1 MSLPSSQNT
10 RNDPI
15 APGKVESTCPP
26 VSLLTV
32 QPQRCGF
39 GHPSIK
45 EIWDREAD
53 GNKTATAESG
63 ISRPTVNTDDS
74 RLGRPVE
81 VGYHQYTKASTF
93 QPGPNQPS
101 QMQTTGT
108 QSSGMWFSGM
118 QPGPFSA
125 TPHCKVPS
133 AMQPSGIWPGR
144 TYVSGMQASGMQTGG
159 AYTGGMPSSR
169 VPDGLDSEIKR
180 ITADAEVSSATRL
193 CADHEIDVGSLRRIS
208 GGKNRNT
215 STALSQRYRRSTLQD
230 GYQCQETDS

>member
-1 MSLPSSQNT
+1 
-10 RNDPI
+10 
-15 APGKVESTCPP
+15 VESTCPP

-32 QPQRCGF
+32 QPPRCGF
-39 GHPSIK
+39 GHPSIRA
-45 EIWDREAD
+45 IWDRDAVGIE
-53 GNKTATAESG
+53 TATVKSG
-63 ISRPTVNTDDS
+63 YFRPTVNTDYTQ
-74 RLGRPVE
+74 LGKPVE
-81 VGYHQYTKASTF
+81 VDYQQYMKASTF
-93 QPGPNQPS
+93 QPGVNQPS

-118 QPGPFSA
+118 QPGD
-125 TPHCKVPS
+125 KVPS

-144 TYVSGMQASGMQTGG
+144 TYVSGIQASGMQTGG

-193 CADHEIDVGSLRRIS
+193 CADHEIDVGSSRRIS
-208 GGKNRNT
+208 RGKNKHT
-215 STALSQRYRRSTLQD
+215 LTTLSQRYRRSTLQD

>member
-1 MSLPSSQNT
+1 MSLPSNQNT
-10 RNDPI
+10 QNTQTT
-15 APGKVESTCPP
+15 PGKVRSICPP
-26 VSLLTV
+26 ASLLTA

-39 GHPSIK
+39 DDPRIRA
-45 EIWDREAD
+45 IWARDAD
-53 GNKTATAESG
+53 GNKKPTAESA
-63 ISRPTVNTDDS
+63 IFRPTVNTDDS

-81 VGYHQYTKASTF
+81 VGDHQHTKASTF
-93 QPGPNQPS
+93 QPEASQPS

-144 TYVSGMQASGMQTGG
+144 TYVSGIQASGMQTGR

-169 VPDGLDSEIKR
+169 VSDGLDSRIEEI
-180 ITADAEVSSATRL
+180 IEDAEVSFAITNVQIMKL
-193 CADHEIDVGSLRRIS
+193 M
-208 GGKNRNT
+208 
-215 STALSQRYRRSTLQD
+215 
-230 GYQCQETDS
+230 